1 MRDPSAVSKRKKVW
15 IIAVGV
21 PLGLLVAFF
30 AAWGIDTYMH
40 KGDVARNVTL
50 AGVDVSGKTDEQ
62 LQAAVI
68 SLSQKLP
75 ETKVHIETGEFAVDT
90 TAGALGLSIDPER
103 TMAQAKAV
111 RRDDPWIARP
121 FTWVGSWFS
130 AQDADVRL
138 DVDDQQLDT
147 AVKTLEGDR
156 RIAPTEPT
164 IEVDESGVKLVPGKD
179 GKELTTVSVLE
190 AMPNALADLADT
202 IDAEVTRTVMKPTI
216 ADATVQALVDQA
228 NKVTEGKITLV
239 AGEESFDVEGTAF
252 RTAFA
257 LAPADP
263 NTPNSAPTLA
273 MNGDVVSKILAK
285 NQPAGGGNPTD
296 VKFDLQGGNMVP
308 VAGHDAQVCCGPEA
322 PQKITAALL
331 AGNNKVDLPTRTM
344 TAAEGVTW
352 ANTLGVNQVVGEF
365 TTRHPAG
372 QPRVKNIHTISDTT
386 RGVLIAPG
394 DTFSVNG
401 YVGRRTTEKGYVVAP
416 VIENGEYTDDVGGGV
431 SQYATTLFNA
441 AFFGGLRHTGV
452 QGALEVHQPVPVRPR
467 GDARLPR
474 RRPQGAQ
481 QHAVRGRGLADV
493 HGFVGH
499 RAALVDAVRT
509 RRADRP
515 EPERRVRE
523 GHDAADAGRS
533 STATPT
539 PRTTPPTTT
548 ASSRGFAPRPVTQ
561 DARSGVRLASQNGS
575 RR

>member
-1 MRDPSAVSKRKKVW
+1 VRDPSAVSKRKKVW

-30 AAWGIDTYMH
+30 AAWGTDTYMH

-372 QPRVKNIHTISDTT
+372 QPRVKNIHTISDAT

-401 YVGRRTTEKGYVVAP
+401 YVGRRTTDKGYVVAP

-441 AFFGGLRHTGV
+441 AFFGGFDIPAYKAHSKYISRYPFGREATLAYPGVDLKVRNNSPYGVVVWPTYTDSSVTLQLWSTPFAHGEQTAQNPTGGCGKV
-452 QGALEVHQPVPVRPR
+452 TTQ
-467 GDARLPR
+467 
-474 RRPQGAQ
+474 
-481 QHAVRGRGLADV
+481 
-493 HGFVGH
+493 
-499 RAALVDAVRT
+499 RT
-509 RRADRP
+509 RTFVD
-515 EPERRVRE
+515 
-523 GHDAADAGRS
+523 GHTDTQNY
-533 STATPT
+533 TANY
-539 PRTTPPTTT
+539 
-548 ASSRGFAPRPVTQ
+548 
-561 DARSGVRLASQNGS
+561 DCE
-575 RR
+575 